1 MQAKHAHGGIKEIS
15 TNEGELFDR
24 LISISMQLPLSSEA
38 QSSQV
43 QPQPNPKHANKL
55 SELALVK
62 ITGCESVSMRSCEMG
77 DGINLTYAMASVIE
91 EFLVK
96 SDPSDTKV

>member
-38 QSSQV
+38 QSSKV
-43 QPQPNPKHANKL
+43 QPQPPKHTSRL
-55 SELALVK
+55 SGLALVK
-62 ITGCESVSMRSCEMG
+62 ITGWVSVSMRSWEM
-77 DGINLTYAMASVIE
+77 V
-91 EFLVK
+91 
-96 SDPSDTKV
+96 